1 MYYQLPADD
10 ALDTIY
16 TEDLKRAL
24 DNNDVD
30 QIKTIQSK
38 PKVFYS
44 ILENAIT
51 DITNIP
57 NAVTALSQC
66 LVDENNEKAQQV
78 WNCVYNREKMRNGE
92 KSLQDYQKILI
103 QHITNKDEYLQSL
116 INDFCEDQN
125 FDVISYYNSIRQLSE
140 IEDINPFIYLTE
152 KEVDAESFIGFVE
165 QAKETYKQFKI
176 YEPKERIIEAL
187 SYKDRVVLMA
197 LCSNIIEPKFEK
209 RLIYDNVA
217 CRKEKGTD
225 FGIKRLEKFL
235 HSYYKE
241 FGTNKGYVLKC
252 DVRKYF
258 QNIDHTI
265 LFNKLKKEK
274 FAEDEIW
281 ILKLII
287 DSKNQ
292 EKGVGLPIGNQTS
305 QWFGLYYLD
314 EIDRLIKEKL
324 RIKYYVRYMDDMI
337 LLHND
342 KEYLK
347 YCKEKI
353 EKCANDNLKL
363 ELNNKT
369 QILNIKDGI
378 DFLGFRHILTE
389 NGKVIKLLRG
399 QAKLKLKRNMKILSK
414 LKESN
419 SVDEDYINVRLTAFY
434 AHICHSNAR
443 SLYRRIK
450 KINTL

>member
-1 MYYQLPADD
+1 M
-10 ALDTIY
+10 
-16 TEDLKRAL
+16 
-24 DNNDVD
+24 
-30 QIKTIQSK
+30 
-38 PKVFYS
+38 
-44 ILENAIT
+44 
-51 DITNIP
+51 
-57 NAVTALSQC
+57 
-66 LVDENNEKAQQV
+66 
-78 WNCVYNREKMRNGE
+78 
-92 KSLQDYQKILI
+92 
-103 QHITNKDEYLQSL
+103 
-116 INDFCEDQN
+116 
-125 FDVISYYNSIRQLSE
+125 
-140 IEDINPFIYLTE
+140 
-152 KEVDAESFIGFVE
+152 
-165 QAKETYKQFKI
+165 
-176 YEPKERIIEAL
+176 
-187 SYKDRVVLMA
+187 
-197 LCSNIIEPKFEK
+197 
-209 RLIYDNVA
+209 
-217 CRKEKGTD
+217 
-225 FGIKRLEKFL
+225 

-419 SVDEDYINVRLTAFY
+419 LVDEDYINVRLTAFY
-434 AHICHSNAR
+434 AHICRSNAR

-450 KINTL
+450 KINNL